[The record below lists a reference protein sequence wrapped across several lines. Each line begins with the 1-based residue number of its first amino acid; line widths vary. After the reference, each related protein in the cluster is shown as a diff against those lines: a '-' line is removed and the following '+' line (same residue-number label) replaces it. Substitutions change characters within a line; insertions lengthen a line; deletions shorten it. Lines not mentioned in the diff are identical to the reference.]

1 MWPGRPGSF
10 TPPPTPLFSHF
21 ARLAGGMGRRDRPVT
36 GTTTHLA
43 PPAQARLPVWRKE
56 NKKFIRA
63 VYHRTPFHYRTRRR
77 HSVAKAAAVTLAD
90 RGARSGQYFPRGERG
105 GVCSGLVIPPLG
117 PLQHNEIIRDTQL
130 HRLTNTSISYSIYA
144 EPCRGLSGR
153 RWNGK
158 TDVGRKGHGKVVQCQ
173 APLSIRRQCVPP
185 PPPTQPVTSDLRPR
199 SCLAAQVKLPC
210 MEWIAVETSDTMS
223 DVWRRWWINHGPL

>member
-1 MWPGRPGSF
+1 M
-10 TPPPTPLFSHF
+10 
-21 ARLAGGMGRRDRPVT
+21 
-36 GTTTHLA
+36 
-43 PPAQARLPVWRKE
+43 
-56 NKKFIRA
+56 
-63 VYHRTPFHYRTRRR
+63 
-77 HSVAKAAAVTLAD
+77 AKAAAVTLAD
-90 RGARSGQYFPRGERG
+90 RGARSGQYFPHGERG

-173 APLSIRRQCVPP
+173 APLSIRRRCVSPHAAGDVRF
-185 PPPTQPVTSDLRPR
+185 TAAELSRCASEVAVHGMDRSGNIGYDVGRVTRVVDKSRAIIIHATSHTGHEQLDRRVGCGVAMHGAR
-199 SCLAAQVKLPC
+199 SYRVFQT
-210 MEWIAVETSDTMS
+210 AV
-223 DVWRRWWINHGPL
+223 LC